1 MEHECKDIKYQ
12 VKHGYQL
19 YTLIHYVNKETLK
32 EEHGKQLSGK
42 ASGIDKVTKE
52 KIWRKPRQ

>member
-12 VKHGYQL
+12 VEHGYQL

-32 EEHGKQLSGK
+32 EEHIRQLRGKSK
-42 ASGIDKVTKE
+42 
-52 KIWRKPRQ
+52 WY